1 MTEQGRS
8 LARES
13 HHDVLDDKHPDR
25 PTRVEQV
32 HGVLVELIEVK
43 RVDPLFSPHQDVL
56 VVRLRMNPTCRA
68 VDIEGTSVEHFRKAC
83 AHMHLWSGRKPIA
96 GCFWRRSGPF
106 L

>member
-43 RVDPLFSPHQDVL
+43 RVDPLLSPHQDVL
-56 VVRLRMNPTCRA
+56 VVCLRMDLGGKLDFILSP
-68 VDIEGTSVEHFRKAC
+68 KK
-83 AHMHLWSGRKPIA
+83 L
-96 GCFWRRSGPF
+96 
-106 L
+106 